1 MGRDA
6 AVSPLISNPS
16 LKDRLAAVLTAGVPS
31 FYTYYIQ
38 NDDQV
43 ALGRD
48 LDNARYPHVKPERL
62 EAFLKRTSAF

>member
-1 MGRDA
+1 MA
-6 AVSPLISNPS
+6 
-16 LKDRLAAVLTAGVPS
+16 RLAAVLTAGVPS